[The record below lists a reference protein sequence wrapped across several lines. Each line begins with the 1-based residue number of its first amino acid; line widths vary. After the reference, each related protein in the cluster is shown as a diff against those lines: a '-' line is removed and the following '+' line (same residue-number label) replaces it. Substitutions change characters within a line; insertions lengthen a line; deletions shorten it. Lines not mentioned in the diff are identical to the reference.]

1 MNENHVLQD
10 DLKVLQDSILRSP
23 KNPVIAHLS
32 VNSLKNKINDLSILI
47 QDFTLNYFIFIYL
60 SIYLFIFPCLP
71 TLSILHTEKIH
82 CCRNITS

>member
-23 KNPVIAHLS
+23 KDPVIAHLS
-32 VNSLKNKINDLSILI
+32 VNSLKNKINDLRILI

-60 SIYLFIFPCLP
+60 FIYFS
-71 TLSILHTEKIH
+71 LSPYAFYPAY
-82 CCRNITS
+82 